1 MTVVPIFL
9 ALVASTGSVASV
21 ASVDECRPPKGSS
34 EAKLLAFFAA
44 PIAFSPAG
52 HAERLAPGAVRLSF
66 DITYVPKPAVS
77 IRRSS
82 VCENKGEN
90 TALSPVFPRPRLAV
104 GLPGGFFLEGS
115 YLPPITVLDATPNL
129 GSVALGWT
137 RTLSGSDEGV
147 GAWLTLRTHATF
159 GKVKGPITCSSD
171 ALQSTAINQPCYGNT
186 PSDDTYEP
194 NMLGAEGMLGW
205 SGSGRFAG
213 YVGAGYTSIKP
224 RFQVNFTSL
233 QGNLDNTKVLLDD
246 SRIAA
251 FAGGRYRV
259 GGRIN
264 LTGELYSVPK
274 DVTTVRVGA
283 SFMLRSAR

>member
-1 MTVVPIFL
+1 MAVVPMFL
-9 ALVASTGSVASV
+9 ALVASTGSV